1 MSSEKD
7 TDMDDVKKQETT
19 LSSWSWSW
27 FAKLI
32 ERTGVVVEE
41 VEVVGAPA
49 ALAEVADGAA
59 AVEGDWLVDLVG
71 WSVDYWLDWLMI
83 D

>member
-1 MSSEKD
+1 
-7 TDMDDVKKQETT
+7 MDDVKKQETT

-49 ALAEVADGAA
+49 ALAEVADGVVA
-59 AVEGDWLVDLVG
+59 AVAGDWLVDLID
-71 WSVDYWLDWLMI
+71 WFVDYWLDWLMI